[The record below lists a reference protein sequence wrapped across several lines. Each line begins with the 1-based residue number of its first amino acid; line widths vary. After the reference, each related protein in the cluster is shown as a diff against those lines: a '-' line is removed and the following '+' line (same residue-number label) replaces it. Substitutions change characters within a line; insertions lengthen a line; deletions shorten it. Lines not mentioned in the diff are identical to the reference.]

1 MVTKSFTQLKQL
13 STDFTSLGRSFVSSS
28 YLGPILLSFI
38 HFLIHWASPSFIW
51 LSGKESAC
59 NAKATG
65 DTRSIP
71 ESGRSLGEGNGN
83 PLQYSCLENSTDRG
97 AWQAAVRGV
106 AKSWTWTERLSLT
119 QFIVYCK
126 RWLMWLIPLPTSSSS
141 ALTGQEVANGFQITG
156 FVSPGLR
163 NLHLE
168 KAYFLVERRAKN
180 ISFHWEKYMEYWKC
194 W

>member
-1 MVTKSFTQLKQL
+1 MSFPGG
-13 STDFTSLGRSFVSSS
+13 SDS
-28 YLGPILLSFI
+28 
-38 HFLIHWASPSFIW
+38 
-51 LSGKESAC
+51 KESAS
-59 NAKATG
+59 NAEDLA
-65 DTRSIP
+65 SIP

-83 PLQYSCLENSTDRG
+83 PLQYSCLENSMDRG
-97 AWQAAVRGV
+97 AWRAAVHGV
-106 AKSWTWTERLSLT
+106 TKSWTRTEQLSLT

-126 RWLMWLIPLPTSSSS
+126 RWLMWLIPRPTSSSS
-141 ALTGQEVANGFQITG
+141 ALTGQEVANGFQIAG

-168 KAYFLVERRAKN
+168 KVYFLVEHRAKN